1 MSSIVRKF
9 AALAVFA
16 SVGSIPPV
24 LADDSTSIRLNPWG
38 AVGVYSSGYSA
49 SKGDSPWYDLSNSA
63 PRGGMGLNI
72 LTLGLE
78 AESPGLFGSAAV
90 QFGDIP
96 AAGWDFDLPWLQEA
110 WVGYHLNEMFDI
122 SVGAF
127 ISPIGIETVNSFE
140 NYSGIMSIPYFLDPA
155 CHSGVQ
161 LTWNAASDVAVTG
174 GVVSSFSSYQ
184 LSAGVPSMLLGMSYT
199 PGEDAHLVQLLASRE
214 ASDDGDEYDQLYA
227 SLSSTT
233 HYESVHLLAEL
244 NLAYGL
250 PTDGSASSAMF
261 NGMLAAYVDLAPT
274 WQAGARLEGIHD
286 PSGLFSYT
294 RYASPLPDN
303 ALSAA
308 GLTATIAYMPT
319 EWSKIRLDARYIG
332 CLDSRSVV
340 EASPPVQERSELVLC
355 ADVQLS
361 FLRREE

>member
-1 MSSIVRKF
+1 MFKIVVKIV
-9 AALAVFA
+9 AVA
-16 SVGSIPPV
+16 TILVV
-24 LADDSTSIRLNPWG
+24 VMVVAVRADDSTAIRLDPWG
-38 AVGVYSSGYSA
+38 AGGVYSSGYNA

-72 LTLGLE
+72 LTLGLT

-96 AAGWDFDLPWLQEA
+96 SAGWDFDLPWLQEA
-110 WVGYHLNEMFDI
+110 WIGYHLSDLFDV
-122 SVGAF
+122 SAGAF

-140 NYSGIMSIPYFLDPA
+140 NYSVIMSIPYFFDPA

-161 LTWNAASDVAVTG
+161 LTWNADMDLALTG

-199 PGEDAHLVQLLASRE
+199 PGEDAHLLQLLASRE
-214 ASDDGDEYDQLYA
+214 ESDSGEYDQLYA
-227 SLSSTT
+227 SVSSTT
-233 HYESVHLLAEL
+233 HLESVHLLAEL

-261 NGMLAAYVDLAPT
+261 NGMLAAYVDLTPT
-274 WQAGARLEGIHD
+274 WQTGLRIEGVYD
-286 PSGLFSYT
+286 PSGLFAYT

-303 ALSAA
+303 SLTAA

-319 EWSKIRLDARYIG
+319 EWSKIRLDTRYIG

-340 EASPPVQERSELVLC
+340 EASPPVQERTEIVLC
-355 ADVQLS
+355 ADVRLS